1 MKRDAQLETVLR
13 VYMHRSRKIQV
24 AVSVW
29 HNGRVLQR
37 VCKFITATV
46 PESAEVKNNRFL
58 SFDGAD
64 SLNRRLNALES
75 ELHLITRI
83 NSAETII
90 AAVYGT
96 FSQHRYDALF
106 FPRKSK
112 ARRPRRDPKLI
123 RDVIR
128 AFDVSLG
135 RETVTTY
142 AGYYTTTDEP
152 INVTENYRHAR
163 AKGIFPKK
171 SVRVYIETLRPF
183 LKNIEEWQAMSDD
196 ELFSKIVIFTDETD
210 DEESTVEDVEYVP
223 RISWDDFER
232 AETEQQNKIRR
243 KQHNTE

>member
-1 MKRDAQLETVLR
+1 MKRDAQLDTVLR

-29 HNGRVLQR
+29 HNGRVLRR

-46 PESAEVKNNRFL
+46 PEIAEVKNNRFL

-75 ELHLITRI
+75 ELQLITHI

-90 AAVYGT
+90 EAVYWT

-123 RDVIR
+123 LDVIR

-135 RETVTTY
+135 RERVMT
-142 AGYYTTTDEP
+142 ACFYTTTDEP

-163 AKGIFPKK
+163 EQGIFPKK
-171 SVRVYIETLRPF
+171 NVNVYLETLRPF

-232 AETEQQNKIRR
+232 AETERQNKIRR
-243 KQHNTE
+243 KQHNTK